1 MNFTKKV
8 KFLNQCEENINKL
21 GFYLDL
27 SDKDLSCGPCLI
39 LKRYYKWTL
48 KYIYN
53 ADILEEDCESYFLN
67 IIDKL
72 DYKVIANMEYEDFRD
87 LLLAYF
93 SLGEIYYNEANLQ
106 LAKEYFLKAAEMM
119 EESLKAG
126 NKYQTEEIQEK
137 IGVVF
142 FEILMW
148 ARKNLG
154 DMEEGAEA
162 LELYESIIGE
172 EECLYVEK
180 HSAIFKTAKE
190 LKLIAIANDAA
201 RSVMKI
207 SSTYKGINNEV
218 VEFLIQAKEYENALE
233 IATAEYIKNDI
244 THWINIVN
252 IICREA
258 DELNAECVHK
268 VISFLN
274 LLIGDFK
281 IVDWSTIAYTLYM
294 NVRGIEPT
302 QVIVLDY
309 LRQCFNKVKRN
320 DFSACGQVIMVLKN
334 IYEDIRIEKYEN
346 DYLRQYEFDFTLY
359 LMNTAVQNQS
369 FEKGLES
376 SAKLKAIIEVANVN
390 KDIYPYVEQCL
401 EICKENINGESYAL
415 DAYPWNYLYDNLKV
429 LTKKYGI
436 DDTIKTLDIAR
447 NGSNKMIIGICNL
460 DDEKIA
466 SIINEG
472 IGESIFYKHKDIV
485 LVTSS
490 SMEVEAHI
498 KEKYS
503 YEIIVKE
510 GLLKNNSCI
519 MTYENSA
526 LARLT
531 DLNIIVIDG
540 HRELRDMDITYMRH
554 ILQESLKN
562 KVLILFNSE
571 SEEFSEGS
579 LSYNETM
586 IKTLLNFENIEFLD
600 MKKIR
605 AKKDVISFIVKD
617 VPDSIVK
624 HKFDI
629 FNKDI
634 LDSLNYIKEDIK
646 AVKAEFKEKR
656 YIISECGREYSY
668 IEEELSNNHKEFSLK
683 VNKDIEFLR
692 QYAGDK
698 IASVIPDLLQTRFV
712 AIDDLED
719 VANLKEKAEEIL
731 SRSVESWC
739 TKNIYKLMLEQFQVY
754 IAKYSKYYSFQE
766 ETLDR
771 IEENRKT
778 LISSYPEFAENIM
791 TIEIKQLDEIIQEF
805 LVNYE
810 SYLQSINYRVTII
823 PNENLFSA
831 MKDGIKVMFLKN
843 EEKAENLRTKIKTLV
858 LENVDNISKA
868 VVENIEEKL
877 GFLQEKLQEIING
890 IFQGAKECTA
900 REKATVENAI
910 KTLDEEYA
918 KIEAKNTLVE
928 AKMEFIEVEALKY
941 SIEVATGVVYSEDKC
956 YCLN

>member
-8 KFLNQCEENINKL
+8 KFLNQCKENIDKL

-39 LKRYYKWTL
+39 LKKYYKWAL

-53 ADILEEDCESYFLN
+53 TDILEEKCESYFLN
-67 IIDKL
+67 VIEKL

-93 SLGEIYYNEANLQ
+93 SLGEIYYNAENLK

-162 LELYESIIGE
+162 LALYESIIGE
-172 EECLYVEK
+172 EACLYVEK

-190 LKLIAIANDAA
+190 LNLAATANDAA
-201 RSVMKI
+201 RSVIKI

-218 VEFLIQAKEYENALE
+218 VEYLIQVKDYENALE
-233 IATAEYIKNDI
+233 IATTEYMKNDI

-252 IICREA
+252 IIGREA
-258 DELNAECVHK
+258 KELNAECVHK
-268 VISFLN
+268 VIGFLN

-281 IVDWSTIAYTLYM
+281 IVEWSTIAYTLYM
-294 NVRGIEPT
+294 NVRGTELT

-309 LRQCFNKVKRN
+309 LRQCFNKVKSN
-320 DFSACGQVIMVLKN
+320 DFNACGQAIMVLKS
-334 IYEDIRIEKYEN
+334 IYEDIRVEKYER

-359 LMNTAVQNQS
+359 LMNTAVQNES
-369 FEKGLES
+369 YEKGLES
-376 SAKLKAIIEVANVN
+376 SAKLKAIIEVSNAE

-401 EICKENINGESYAL
+401 EVCKRNIKGDSYTL

-429 LTKKYGI
+429 LTKEYGSEDNI
-436 DDTIKTLDIAR
+436 NTLDIAR
-447 NGSNKMIIGICNL
+447 NGSNKMIIGISNL

-466 SIINEG
+466 SIINEA
-472 IGESIFYKHKDIV
+472 IGDSIFYKHKDIV
-485 LVTSS
+485 LVTDEA
-490 SMEVEAHI
+490 MEVEAHI
-498 KEKYS
+498 TEKYS
-503 YEIIVKE
+503 YEVIVKE
-510 GLLKNNSCI
+510 GLFSNNSCI
-519 MTYENSA
+519 MTYENSV
-526 LARLT
+526 LAKLT

-554 ILQESLKN
+554 ILKESLQN

-571 SEEFSEGS
+571 AEEFNVGS

-586 IKTLLNFENIEFLD
+586 IKTLLDFEDIEFLD
-600 MKKIR
+600 MKDIGSKR
-605 AKKDVISFIVKD
+605 DVIRFIVKD
-617 VPDSIVK
+617 APESIVK
-624 HKFDI
+624 HKFDM

-668 IEEELSNNHKEFSLK
+668 IEEELSNNHKEFSSK
-683 VNKDIEFLR
+683 VNNDIEFLR

-712 AIDDLED
+712 AIDDLDD

-731 SRSVESWC
+731 SRAVESWC

-754 IAKYSKYYSFQE
+754 IAKYSKYYIFQE

-778 LISSYPEFAENIM
+778 LISAYPEVEESIK

-810 SYLQSINYRVTII
+810 SYLQSINYKVTII

-843 EEKAENLRTKIKTLV
+843 EEKAENLRSKIKTLV
-858 LENVDNISKA
+858 LENEENISNA

-877 GFLQEKLQEIING
+877 GFLQDKLQEIISG

-900 REKATVENAI
+900 AEKAIVENAI
-910 KTLDEEYA
+910 STLDEEYA

-928 AKMEFIEVEALKY
+928 AKMEFVEIETLKYNIEVEA
-941 SIEVATGVVYSEDKC
+941 GVVYSEDKC